1 VDLAARLSE
10 LKSGFTRTF
19 WVANF
24 LELFERFSFYGSK
37 IVLAVFLA
45 ETVGLG
51 PFGVSLVG
59 FYGFAVFCLPILAG
73 PFVDRYGFK
82 KSLAA
87 CFGIFCLGYF
97 LIGLSGLP
105 MGKPLV
111 DAVGAKTWVIFA
123 LLVTAVGG
131 SLIKPCIVGTVA
143 RTTTRETKS
152 LGYSIYYTLVNVG
165 GWLGPVLA
173 SQVRVSLGIAQ
184 VLVGASV
191 TSFALFLATLVFFR
205 EPERDPGAEERTLGK
220 VLRDAALVFGNVR
233 FMGFLVIFSGFWVMF
248 WQVYDLFPF
257 YVRDV
262 LHVPR
267 FELIGSLES
276 FSVIF
281 LTVPVA
287 ALMKKVRAVPQ
298 MTLGLAVGSCSWLLL
313 LVSQTW
319 QAAAGAMFLLAL
331 GEVLQAPRYYEYVAD
346 LAPRDQVGTF
356 MGFAFLPIAIGA
368 LVAGPLGGYLLQK
381 YLKETMQPDKA
392 WVILASL
399 GFVSTALLLAYDR
412 WVARP
417 SAPAARP

>member
-1 VDLAARLSE
+1 LDLAARLSE
-10 LKSGFTRTF
+10 LKSGFARAF
-19 WVANF
+19 WVANV

-51 PFGVSLVG
+51 PLGVSLVG
-59 FYGFAVFCLPILAG
+59 LYGFAVYFLPILAG
-73 PFVDRYGFK
+73 PFVDRYGFR

-87 CFGIFCLGYF
+87 CSAIYAAGYF
-97 LIGLSGLP
+97 LVALSGLP
-105 MGKPLV
+105 MGRPLV
-111 DAVGAKTWVIFA
+111 EAVGAKAWVVFA

-143 RTTTRETKS
+143 RTTTKDTKA
-152 LGYSIYYTLVNVG
+152 LGYSIYYTLVNIG

-184 VLVGASV
+184 VLVGASI
-191 TSFALFLATLVFFR
+191 TSLVLFVATLLFFR
-205 EPERDPGAEERTLGK
+205 EPEGAPEGERRTLAK
-220 VLRDAALVFGNVR
+220 TLRDAALVFRNGR
-233 FMGFLVIFSGFWVMF
+233 FIGFLVIFSGFWVMF

-262 LHVPR
+262 LKVER
-267 FELIGSLES
+267 FELIGSLEA

-287 ALMKKVRAVPQ
+287 ALMKKVRAVPA
-298 MTLGLAVGSCSWLLL
+298 MTLGIAVGSCSWLV
-313 LVSQTW
+313 LVFFQTW
-319 QAAAGAMFLLAL
+319 QAAALAMFLLAL

-346 LAPRDQVGTF
+346 LAPKEQVGTF

-368 LVAGPLGGYLLQK
+368 LLAGPLGGYLLQK
-381 YLKETMQPDKA
+381 YLKDSMQPDKA
-392 WVILASL
+392 WMILASL
-399 GFVSTALLLAYDR
+399 GFVSTAALLAYDR
-412 WVARP
+412 WVVREGVR
-417 SAPAARP
+417 S

>member
-1 VDLAARLSE
+1 LDLAARLSE
-10 LKSGFTRTF
+10 LKSGFARTF
-19 WVANF
+19 WVANL

-73 PFVDRYGFK
+73 PFVDRFGFR

-87 CFGIFCLGYF
+87 CFAIFSLGYF

-105 MGKPLV
+105 MGQPLV
-111 DAVGAKTWVIFA
+111 AAVGAKAWVVGA
-123 LLVTAVGG
+123 LLITAVGG

-143 RTTTRETKS
+143 RTTTHETKS
-152 LGYSIYYTLVNVG
+152 LGYSIYYTLVNIG
-165 GWLGPVLA
+165 GWLGPLFA
-173 SQVRVSLGIAQ
+173 SQVRVSLGTAQ
-184 VLVGASV
+184 VLVGASL
-191 TSFALFLATLVFFR
+191 TSLALFLGTLLFFR
-205 EPERDPGAEERTLGK
+205 EPDGVPEAERRTLGK
-220 VLRDAALVFGNVR
+220 VLRDAALVFGNGR

-257 YVRDV
+257 YIRDV
-262 LHVPR
+262 LKVER
-267 FELIGSLES
+267 YELIASLES

-298 MTLGLAVGSCSWLLL
+298 MTLGIGVGSCSWLLL
-313 LVSQTW
+313 VVSQTW
-319 QAAAGAMFLLAL
+319 QAAALAMFLLAL

-346 LAPRDQVGTF
+346 LAPKEQVGTF
-356 MGFAFLPIAIGA
+356 MGFAFLPIAIGC
-368 LVAGPLGGYLLQK
+368 LVAGPLGGLLLQK
-381 YLKETMQPDKA
+381 YLRETMQPAKA
-392 WVILASL
+392 WTILSSL
-399 GFVSTALLLAYDR
+399 GFVSTLALLAYDR
-412 WVARP
+412 WVAHP
-417 SAPAARP
+417 GSK

>member
-1 VDLAARLSE
+1 MDLAARLSE

-105 MGKPLV
+105 MGKPLL
-111 DAVGAKTWVIFA
+111 DAVGAKTWVVFA

-184 VLVGASV
+184 VLVGASI

-392 WVILASL
+392 WMILASL

>member
-1 VDLAARLSE
+1 VTLASRVSE
-10 LKSGFTRTF
+10 LKAGFTRTF
-19 WVANF
+19 WVANV

-51 PFGVSLVG
+51 PLGVSLVG
-59 FYGFAVFCLPILAG
+59 LYGFAVYFLPILAG
-73 PFVDRYGFK
+73 PFVDRYGFR

-87 CFGIFCLGYF
+87 CFAIYAVGYF
-97 LIGLSGLP
+97 LIALSGMP
-105 MGKPLV
+105 MGRPLV
-111 DAVGAKTWVIFA
+111 LAVGPKAWVVCA
-123 LLVTAVGG
+123 LLITAVGG

-143 RTTTRETKS
+143 RTTTHDTKA
-152 LGYSIYYTLVNVG
+152 LGYSIYYTLVNIG

-184 VLVGASV
+184 VLVGASI
-191 TSFALFLATLVFFR
+191 TSLVLFAATLVFFR
-205 EPERDPGAEERTLGK
+205 EPEGVPEGERRTLGK
-220 VLRDAALVFGNVR
+220 TLQDAALVFRNLR
-233 FMGFLVIFSGFWVMF
+233 FIGFLVIFTGFWVMF

-262 LHVPR
+262 LKVER
-267 FELIGSLES
+267 FELIGSLEA

-298 MTLGLAVGSCSWLLL
+298 MTLGIAVGSCSWLV
-313 LVSQTW
+313 LVFFQSW
-319 QAAAGAMFLLAL
+319 QAAALAMFLLAL

-346 LAPRDQVGTF
+346 LAPKEQVGTF
-356 MGFAFLPIAIGA
+356 MGFAFLPIALGA
-368 LVAGPLGGYLLQK
+368 LLAGPLGGFLLQK
-381 YLKETMQPDKA
+381 YLKETMQPA
-392 WVILASL
+392 RAFTILSAI
-399 GFVSTALLLAYDR
+399 GFLSTVALLGYDR

-417 SAPAARP
+417 TAR

>member
-1 VDLAARLSE
+1 MDLAARLSE
-10 LKSGFTRTF
+10 LKSGFDRTF
-19 WVANF
+19 WVANV

-51 PFGVSLVG
+51 PWGVSLVG
-59 FYGFAVFCLPILAG
+59 LYGFAVFCLPIVAG

-87 CFGIFCLGYF
+87 CFAIFSAGYF

-105 MGKPLV
+105 MGRPLV
-111 DAVGAKTWVIFA
+111 AAVGTKTWVVCA

-143 RTTTRETKS
+143 RTTTPRTKS

-184 VLVGASV
+184 VLVGASL
-191 TSFALFLATLVFFR
+191 TSLCLFVGTLVFYR
-205 EPERDPGAEERTLGK
+205 EPEGAPDAEARTLGK
-220 VLRDAALVFGNVR
+220 VMRDAALVFGNGR
-233 FMGFLVIFSGFWVMF
+233 FMGFLVIFSGFWIMF

-262 LHVPR
+262 LRVPR

-287 ALMKKVRAVPQ
+287 AIMKKVRAVPQ

-313 LVSQTW
+313 VVAQSW

-346 LAPRDQVGTF
+346 LAPKDQVGTF

-368 LVAGPLGGYLLQK
+368 LLAGPLGGFLLQK
-381 YLKETMQPDKA
+381 YLKETMQPA
-392 WVILASL
+392 RAFTILSSL
-399 GFVSTALLLAYDR
+399 GFVSTAALLAYDR
-412 WVARP
+412 WVGKGVR
-417 SAPAARP
+417 S

>member
-1 VDLAARLSE
+1 LTIRDAVRG
-10 LKSGFTRTF
+10 GFSRTF
-19 WVANF
+19 WVANV

-59 FYGFAVFCLPILAG
+59 FYGFAVFCLPIVAG

-87 CFGIFCLGYF
+87 CFAIFSVGYF

-105 MGKPLV
+105 MGQPLV
-111 DAVGAKTWVIFA
+111 HAVGAKAWVVFA

-143 RTTTRETKS
+143 RTTTPETKS

-184 VLVGASV
+184 VLVGASL
-191 TSFALFLATLVFFR
+191 TSFALFVGTLVFYR
-205 EPERDPGAEERTLGK
+205 EPEGPPEGEKRTLGK
-220 VLRDAALVFGNVR
+220 VMRDAALVFGNLR

-287 ALMKKVRAVPQ
+287 ALMKKLRAVPQ
-298 MTLGLAVGSCSWLLL
+298 MTLGLAVGSCSWLV
-313 LVSQTW
+313 LVFFQTW
-319 QAAAGAMFLLAL
+319 QAAALAMFLLAL

-346 LAPRDQVGTF
+346 LAPREQVGTF

-368 LVAGPLGGYLLQK
+368 LVAGPLGGLLLQK
-381 YLKETMQPDKA
+381 YLKESMQPGKA
-392 WVILASL
+392 FTILASL

-412 WVARP
+412 WVGRGAGNVRT
-417 SAPAARP
+417 

>member
-1 VDLAARLSE
+1 LDLAARFSE
-10 LKSGFTRTF
+10 LKSGFARTF
-19 WVANF
+19 WVANV

-59 FYGFAVFCLPILAG
+59 FYGFAVYFLPILAG
-73 PFVDRYGFK
+73 PIVDRYGFK

-87 CFGIFCLGYF
+87 CFAIFSLGYF
-97 LIGLSGLP
+97 LIGLSGMP
-105 MGKPLV
+105 MGQPLV
-111 DAVGAKTWVIFA
+111 QAVGTKTWVVCA
-123 LLVTAVGG
+123 LLITAIGG

-143 RTTTRETKS
+143 RTTTHETKA
-152 LGYSIYYTLVNVG
+152 LGYSIYYTLVNFG

-184 VLVGASV
+184 VLVGASL
-191 TSFALFLATLVFFR
+191 TSLLLFFATLVFFK
-205 EPERDPGAEERTLGK
+205 EPDGAPETGGRTLGK
-220 VLRDAALVFGNVR
+220 VVKDAALVFRNLR
-233 FMGFLVIFSGFWVMF
+233 FIGFLVIFTGFWVMF

-262 LHVPR
+262 LKVER
-267 FELIGSLES
+267 FELIGSLEA

-313 LVSQTW
+313 IFWQSW
-319 QAAAGAMFLLAL
+319 QAAAAAMFLLAL
-331 GEVLQAPRYYEYVAD
+331 GEVMQAPRYYEYVAD
-346 LAPRDQVGTF
+346 LAPKDQVGTF
-356 MGFAFLPIAIGA
+356 MGFAFLPIALGA
-368 LVAGPLGGYLLQK
+368 LLAGPLGGFLLQK
-381 YLKETMQPDKA
+381 YLKETMQPEKA
-392 WVILASL
+392 WTILASL
-399 GFVSTALLLAYDR
+399 GFVSTAALLAYDR

-417 SAPAARP
+417 TATT

>member
-1 VDLAARLSE
+1 MDLAARLTE
-10 LKSGFTRTF
+10 LKTGFARSF
-19 WVANF
+19 WVANV

-51 PFGVSLVG
+51 PLGVSLVG
-59 FYGFAVFCLPILAG
+59 LYGFAVYFLPILAG

-87 CFGIFCLGYF
+87 CFAIYAVGYS
-97 LIGLSGLP
+97 LIALAGLP
-105 MGKPLV
+105 AGRPLV
-111 DAVGAKTWVIFA
+111 AAFGAKAWVVFA

-143 RTTTRETKS
+143 RTTTHETKS

-184 VLVGASV
+184 VLLGASL
-191 TSFALFLATLVFFR
+191 TSLVLFVATLVFFR
-205 EPERDPGAEERTLGK
+205 EPDGVPEAERRTLGK
-220 VLRDAALVFGNVR
+220 VLRDAALVFGNGR
-233 FMGFLVIFSGFWVMF
+233 FIGFLVIFTGFWVMF

-257 YVRDV
+257 YLRDV
-262 LHVPR
+262 LKVER
-267 FELIGSLES
+267 FELIASLES

-281 LTVPVA
+281 LTVPIA
-287 ALMKKVRAVPQ
+287 ALMKKVRPVPQ
-298 MTLGLAVGSCSWLLL
+298 MTLGIGVGSCSWLLL
-313 LVSQTW
+313 VVSQTW
-319 QAAAGAMFLLAL
+319 QAAALAMFLLAL

-346 LAPRDQVGTF
+346 LAPKEQVGTF
-356 MGFAFLPIAIGA
+356 MGFAFLPIALGA
-368 LVAGPLGGYLLQK
+368 LLAGPIGGLLLQK
-381 YLKETMQPDKA
+381 YLKETMQPAKA
-392 WVILASL
+392 WTILSSL
-399 GFVSTALLLAYDR
+399 GFVSTLALLAYDR

-417 SAPAARP
+417 TVGARP

>member
-1 VDLAARLSE
+1 LDLAARLTE
-10 LKSGFTRTF
+10 LKTGFARSF
-19 WVANF
+19 WVANV

-51 PFGVSLVG
+51 PLGVSLVG
-59 FYGFAVFCLPILAG
+59 LYGFAVYFLPILAG

-87 CFGIFCLGYF
+87 CFAIYAVGYS
-97 LIGLSGLP
+97 LIALAGLP
-105 MGKPLV
+105 AGRPLV
-111 DAVGAKTWVIFA
+111 AAFGAKAWVVFA

-143 RTTTRETKS
+143 RTTTHETKS

-184 VLVGASV
+184 VLLGASL
-191 TSFALFLATLVFFR
+191 TSLVLFVATLVFFR
-205 EPERDPGAEERTLGK
+205 EPDGVPEAERRTLGK
-220 VLRDAALVFGNVR
+220 VLRDAALVFGNGR
-233 FMGFLVIFSGFWVMF
+233 FIGFLVIFTGFWVMF

-257 YVRDV
+257 YLRDV
-262 LHVPR
+262 LKVER
-267 FELIGSLES
+267 FELIASLES

-281 LTVPVA
+281 LTVPIA
-287 ALMKKVRAVPQ
+287 ALMKKVRPVPQ
-298 MTLGLAVGSCSWLLL
+298 MTLGIGVGSCSWLLL
-313 LVSQTW
+313 VVSQTW
-319 QAAAGAMFLLAL
+319 QAAALAMFLLAL

-346 LAPRDQVGTF
+346 LAPKEQVGTF
-356 MGFAFLPIAIGA
+356 MGFAFLPIALGA
-368 LVAGPLGGYLLQK
+368 LLAGPIGGLLLQK
-381 YLKETMQPDKA
+381 YLKETMQPAKA
-392 WVILASL
+392 WTILSSL
-399 GFVSTALLLAYDR
+399 GFVSTLALLAYDR

-417 SAPAARP
+417 TVGARP

>member
-1 VDLAARLSE
+1 MDLAARFSE
-10 LKSGFTRTF
+10 LKSGFARTF
-19 WVANF
+19 WVANM

-59 FYGFAVFCLPILAG
+59 LYGFAVFCLPIVAG

-87 CFGIFCLGYF
+87 CFAIYSLGYF

-105 MGKPLV
+105 IGRPFV
-111 DAVGAKTWVIFA
+111 AVVGTKAWVIAA

-143 RTTTRETKS
+143 RTTTHETKA
-152 LGYSIYYTLVNVG
+152 LGYSIYYTLVNFG

-184 VLVGASV
+184 VLVGASL
-191 TSFALFLATLVFFR
+191 TSLLLFFATLVFFK
-205 EPERDPGAEERTLGK
+205 EPEGAPDTGERTLGK
-220 VLRDAALVFGNVR
+220 VVKDAALVFRDVR
-233 FMGFLVIFSGFWVMF
+233 FIGFLVIFSGFWVMF

-262 LHVPR
+262 LKVER
-267 FELIGSLES
+267 FELIGSLEA

-298 MTLGLAVGSCSWLLL
+298 MTLGLAVGSCSWLVLL
-313 LVSQTW
+313 FWQTW
-319 QAAAGAMFLLAL
+319 QAAAAAMFLLAL

-346 LAPRDQVGTF
+346 LAPKDQVGTF

-368 LVAGPLGGYLLQK
+368 LLAGPLGGFLLQK
-381 YLKETMQPDKA
+381 YLKESMQPERA
-392 WVILASL
+392 WTILASL
-399 GFVSTALLLAYDR
+399 GFVSTAALLAYDR

-417 SAPAARP
+417 TA

>member
-1 VDLAARLSE
+1 MDLAARFSE
-10 LKSGFTRTF
+10 LKSGFARTF
-19 WVANF
+19 WVANM

-51 PFGVSLVG
+51 PLGVSLVG
-59 FYGFAVFCLPILAG
+59 LYGFAVYFLPIVAG
-73 PFVDRYGFK
+73 PFVDRYGFR

-87 CFGIFCLGYF
+87 CFAIFSVGYF

-105 MGKPLV
+105 MGKPFV
-111 DAVGAKTWVIFA
+111 EAVGVKTWVVCA

-143 RTTTRETKS
+143 RTTTHETKA
-152 LGYSIYYTLVNVG
+152 LGYSIYYTLVNFGV
-165 GWLGPVLA
+165 WLGPVLA

-184 VLVGASV
+184 VLVGASL
-191 TSFALFLATLVFFR
+191 TSLLLFFATLLFFH
-205 EPERDPGAEERTLGK
+205 EPEGAPETEGRTLGK
-220 VLRDAALVFGNVR
+220 VVKDAALVFRDVR
-233 FMGFLVIFSGFWVMF
+233 FIGFLVIFSGFWVMF

-262 LHVPR
+262 LKVPR
-267 FELIGSLES
+267 FELIGSLEA

-298 MTLGLAVGSCSWLLL
+298 MTVGLAVGSCSWLV
-313 LVSQTW
+313 LVFWQTW
-319 QAAAGAMFLLAL
+319 QAAALAMFLLAL
-331 GEVLQAPRYYEYVAD
+331 GEVMQAPRYYEYVAD
-346 LAPRDQVGTF
+346 LAPKDQVGTF

-368 LVAGPLGGYLLQK
+368 LLAGPLGGFLLQK
-381 YLKETMQPDKA
+381 YLKESMRPERA
-392 WVILASL
+392 WTILASL
-399 GFVSTALLLAYDR
+399 GFVSTAALLAYDR

-417 SAPAARP
+417 AVRT

>member
-1 VDLAARLSE
+1 MDLAARFSE
-10 LKSGFTRTF
+10 LKSGFARTF
-19 WVANF
+19 WVANM

-45 ETVGLG
+45 ETVGIG

-59 FYGFAVFCLPILAG
+59 LYGFAVYFLPIVAG

-87 CFGIFCLGYF
+87 CFAIYSLGYF

-105 MGKPLV
+105 IGRPFV
-111 DAVGAKTWVIFA
+111 AVVGTKAWVIAA

-143 RTTTRETKS
+143 RTTTHETKA
-152 LGYSIYYTLVNVG
+152 LGYSIYYTLVNFG

-184 VLVGASV
+184 VLVGASL
-191 TSFALFLATLVFFR
+191 TSLLLFFATLVFFK
-205 EPERDPGAEERTLGK
+205 EPEGAPDTGERTLGK
-220 VLRDAALVFGNVR
+220 VVKDAALVFRDVR
-233 FMGFLVIFSGFWVMF
+233 FIGFLVIFSGFWVMF

-262 LHVPR
+262 LKVER
-267 FELIGSLES
+267 FELIGSLEA

-298 MTLGLAVGSCSWLLL
+298 MTLGLAVGSCSWLVLL
-313 LVSQTW
+313 FWQTW
-319 QAAAGAMFLLAL
+319 QAAAAAMFLLAL

-346 LAPRDQVGTF
+346 LAPKDQVGTF

-368 LVAGPLGGYLLQK
+368 LLAGPLGGFLLQK
-381 YLKETMQPDKA
+381 YLKESMQPERA
-392 WVILASL
+392 WTILASL
-399 GFVSTALLLAYDR
+399 GFVSTAALLAYDR

-417 SAPAARP
+417 TA